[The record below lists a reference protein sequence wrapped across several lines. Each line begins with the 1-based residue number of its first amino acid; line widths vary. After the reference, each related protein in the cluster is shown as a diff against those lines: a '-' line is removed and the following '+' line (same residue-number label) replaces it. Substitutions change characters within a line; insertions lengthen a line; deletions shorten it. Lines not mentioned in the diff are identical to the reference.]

1 MMSKKSYPKTLSIVV
16 ALGLFFLFAAAAQ
29 GEGCFSIVVGKDV
42 SVDGYVIMAH
52 NEDDGPPQIVNQ
64 HKIPRMKY
72 SPGEKVELLN
82 GGEVAQIEETWAYIW
97 SEMPGMLFSDSYINE
112 WGVCIASNACPSRED
127 YPEFTDGG
135 ISLMLRRLVAQR
147 AKSAREGV
155 QLAGELVERFG
166 YDSSG
171 RTYVISDPDEGWL
184 VCVVH
189 GKHWLAQ
196 RVPDDEVA
204 IVANTYTVHDVN
216 LSDEKNFLASDGI
229 IDYAVSRGWYD
240 PDEKQPFDFAAAF
253 ADPQA
258 ALDSSNF
265 CRQWSGLHHI
275 AADAVPLGTELPF
288 SVVPKGKLDVAAVQT
303 ILRDHYEG
311 TKLYQ
316 ESQEGNPHETSLNT
330 ICNNTTQTSFVAQ
343 LRRGM
348 PLDIGI
354 VYWVCLSA
362 PCGSCYIP
370 FHFGIS
376 NFPMGYATD
385 SAEPSDE
392 FYQEKVEAP
401 FHADAFQAFWT
412 FSNFHNKVEP
422 DYGNKIAA
430 VKEEVKPIERR
441 AHTLQQPLEQAV
453 LQLYSVDR
461 AAASEMLENY
471 SNGLYLSALE
481 AMAKV
486 MEESATSRDHSGQEN
501 AR

>member
-1 MMSKKSYPKTLSIVV
+1 MMSKKSFPKTLSSVIALVFVV
-16 ALGLFFLFAAAAQ
+16 LFVSVAAQ
-29 GEGCFSIVVGKDV
+29 AEGCFSIVVGKDA

-52 NEDDGPPQIVNQ
+52 NEDDGPPQIVHH
-64 HKIPRMKY
+64 HKVPRMKH

-82 GGEVAQIEETWAYIW
+82 GGEVAQVEETWAYIW

-155 QLAGELVERFG
+155 QLAGDLVERFG
-166 YDSSG
+166 YESSG

-204 IVANTYTVHDVN
+204 IIANTYTVHDVN
-216 LSDEKNFLASDGI
+216 LSDENYFLASEGL
-229 IDYAVSRGWYD
+229 IDYAVLRGWYH

-253 ADPQA
+253 AAPEA
-258 ALDSSNF
+258 VSDSSNF

-288 SVVPKGKLDVAAVQT
+288 SVIPKYKLDVAAVQK

-311 TKLYQ
+311 TALYRD
-316 ESQEGNPHETSLNT
+316 SQQTGSPHETSLNT

-343 LRRGM
+343 LRKDM

-362 PCGSCYIP
+362 PCASCYIP

-376 NFPMGYATD
+376 NFPAGYATD
-385 SAEPSDE
+385 GTEPSDE
-392 FYQEKVEAP
+392 LYQKRVEAT
-401 FHADAFQAFWT
+401 FRVDTFQAFWT
-412 FSNFHNKVEP
+412 FSNFNNKVEP
-422 DYGNKIAA
+422 DYSNKIAA
-430 VKEEVKPIERR
+430 VEEEVKPIEQR
-441 AHTLQQPLEQAV
+441 AHTFQQLLEQTV
-453 LQLYSVDR
+453 LQLYSVDK

-471 SNGLYLSALE
+471 SNGLYLSAME
-481 AMAKV
+481 AMARI
-486 MEESATSRDHSGQEN
+486 MEER
-501 AR
+501 